1 MILPQ
6 TLSVI
11 EQHALAQLWTLQ
23 RPRQVGL
30 NLCSSSRTTI
40 AQQDI
45 LTLLQQYPD
54 IAQRPLMT
62 LIGRAVNLQGY
73 MRAQAEEY
81 LAYRL
86 EKVLQAQFRLLFPDK
101 RGRWDQ
107 VPATGWHTVVATVR
121 TYQAQVA
128 EVDPTFSPPEPGDEA
143 YFFFT
148 YCVSC
153 AADADDVV
161 QKSWCTGRQ
170 LRLWRE
176 AGHLSAITDVQGLL
190 SVLAPLLSD
199 WLPEAFRGQPL
210 TYQPAEE
217 EDRATLA
224 SLLSFLQTG
233 APLTAF
239 PANDGKE
246 PWDEEKEPA
255 DYIVHVRI
263 QASDG
268 GGFCEHCDDE
278 AWIQIS
284 RETLLEWG
292 LEQQALDDGQ
302 AVIYYRDNDILDV
315 WLEDQMVRAFGEP
328 ALQDHSHTFFFD
340 HHAQAI
346 LDEMVELLTAMFF
359 PANPV
364 Q

>member
-6 TLSVI
+6 TLSAL

-23 RPRQVGL
+23 RPRQMGL
-30 NLCSSSRTTI
+30 NLRWSSRTI
-40 AQQDI
+40 IEKQDI
-45 LTLLQQYPD
+45 LTLLRQYPD

-62 LIGRAVNLQGY
+62 LIGRAANLQEY
-73 MRAQAEEY
+73 MRRQAEEY

-86 EKVLQAQFRLLFPDK
+86 EKVLQAQFCLLFPDK
-101 RGRWDQ
+101 QRRWDQ
-107 VPATGWHTVVATVR
+107 LPATGWHTVVAAVL
-121 TYQAQVA
+121 TYQAQLA

-148 YCVSC
+148 YRVSC
-153 AADADDVV
+153 AADADDMV

-170 LRLWRE
+170 LRVWRE

-190 SVLAPLLSD
+190 PALAPLLND

-210 TYQPAEE
+210 AYQPAEE
-217 EDRATLA
+217 EDEEILA

-239 PANDGKE
+239 AAHDGKE
-246 PWDEEKEPA
+246 PWDEEREPA

-278 AWIQIS
+278 AWIQINH
-284 RETLLEWG
+284 EALLEWG
-292 LEQQALDDGQ
+292 QQQVLEQGPAL
-302 AVIYYRDNDILDV
+302 VYYRDNDILDV
-315 WLEDQMVRAFGEP
+315 WLEDQMVRAFGDP
-328 ALQDHSHTFFFD
+328 ALQDHSHAFFFD
-340 HHAQAI
+340 GHAQAI
-346 LDEMVELLTAMFF
+346 LDEMVELLTEMFF
-359 PANPV
+359 PASPA